1 MNNDNKIKLDK
12 FIENALLIKSELNF
26 TCLLYGSLGLSTLIK
41 QEIICDDIDILI
53 PEQFLYN
60 NWNSLYNLLYKNGY
74 ELIDLHEHTFVKDN
88 IKYSYA
94 SIENLKVFAN
104 IDLDDIKS
112 NDVYKILDLNQYLK
126 VYQASLK
133 DGYRQNNKNK
143 NDLEKI
149 NIIIS
154 NLK

>member
-1 MNNDNKIKLDK
+1 MIIKLDK
-12 FIENALLIKSELNF
+12 IIENALLIKSELNF

-53 PEQFLYN
+53 PEEFLYN
-60 NWNSLYNLLYKNGY
+60 KWNSLYNLLYNNGY